1 MSKIIYLVCILA
13 LLSAGCSDKDSHEP
27 DELERANQMLENR

>member
-1 MSKIIYLVCILA
+1 MSKLLYLVCILA
-13 LLSAGCSDKDSHEP
+13 LLSSGCSDKDSHEA